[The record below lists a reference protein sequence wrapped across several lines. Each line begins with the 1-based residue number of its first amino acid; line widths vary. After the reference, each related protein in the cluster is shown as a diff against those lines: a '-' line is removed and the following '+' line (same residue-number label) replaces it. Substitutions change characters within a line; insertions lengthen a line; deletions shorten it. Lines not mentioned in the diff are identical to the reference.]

1 MSEDRRYPD
10 AADLSAVTAKNIAS
24 LRTARKMTQLEL
36 GEALSYS
43 DKAISKWERGES
55 IPDAYVLCS
64 LSRIFGVSV
73 DWILTPHNEDEAP
86 PPPKDNELRRH
97 VAITLLSFFG
107 LYAAV
112 TVAFVVLAT
121 LGIYLWQMFV
131 YALPAS
137 LIVLL
142 VFNSLWGRR
151 RRNFLLVGLFLAAL
165 LLSVYIALLPKN
177 LWMIFL
183 LAAPGE
189 LLIWLSHFLRRR

>member
-55 IPDAYVLCS
+55 IPDAYVLCT
-64 LSRIFGVSV
+64 LSRLFDVSV
-73 DWILTPHNEDEAP
+73 DWILTPHEEEAP
-86 PPPKDNELRRH
+86 PPPSATRTRRRA
-97 VAITLLSFFG
+97 AITLLSFFG

-112 TVAFVVLAT
+112 TVAFVVLAL
-121 LGIYLWQMFV
+121 LGVFLWQLFV
-131 YALPAS
+131 YALPAGV
-137 LIVLL
+137 IVLL
-142 VFNSLWGRR
+142 VFNSLWGHRGT
-151 RRNFLLVGLFLAAL
+151 NFLLAGILLAAL
-165 LLSVYIALLPKN
+165 LLAVYIALLPQN
-177 LWMIFL
+177 LWMLFL

-189 LLIWLSHFLRRR
+189 LLVWLSHFLRRK

>member
-10 AADLSAVTAKNIAS
+10 AADLAAVTAKNIAS

-73 DWILTPHNEDEAP
+73 DWILTPHEEEAP
-86 PPPKDNELRRH
+86 PPPSATRTRRRA
-97 VAITLLSFFG
+97 AITLLSFFG

-112 TVAFVVLAT
+112 TVAFVVLAL
-121 LGIYLWQMFV
+121 LGVFLWQLFV
-131 YALPAS
+131 YALPAGV
-137 LIVLL
+137 IVLL
-142 VFNSLWGRR
+142 VFNSLWGHRGT
-151 RRNFLLVGLFLAAL
+151 NFLLAGILLAAL
-165 LLSVYIALLPKN
+165 LLAVYIALLPQN
-177 LWMIFL
+177 LWMLFL

-189 LLIWLSHFLRRR
+189 LLVWLSHFLRRK

>member
-55 IPDAYVLCS
+55 IPDAYVLCT
-64 LSRIFGVSV
+64 LSRLFDVSV
-73 DWILTPHNEDEAP
+73 DWILTPHEEKAP
-86 PPPKDNELRRH
+86 PPPSATRTRRRA
-97 VAITLLSFFG
+97 AITLLSFFG

-112 TVAFVVLAT
+112 TVAFVVLAL
-121 LGIYLWQMFV
+121 LGVFLWQLFV
-131 YALPAS
+131 YALPAGV
-137 LIVLL
+137 IVLL
-142 VFNSLWGRR
+142 VFNSLWGHRGT
-151 RRNFLLVGLFLAAL
+151 NFLLAGILLAAL
-165 LLSVYIALLPKN
+165 LLAVYIALLPQN
-177 LWMIFL
+177 LWMLFL

-189 LLIWLSHFLRRR
+189 LLVWLSHFLRRK